1 MQYKSYLVEQN
12 LESIKEKIILFFGEN
27 LGLINEFKNKI
38 KKSNEN
44 CKIIRLSQEEILK
57 NNSIL
62 LNEITNLSLFEEK
75 KILFINNTTD
85 KILEIVNEIEEII
98 KDQKIYFFAEVL
110 DKRSKLRN
118 HFETSINC
126 SAIACYNDNELGMR
140 KLIQSKLKEFSG
152 LSPYNISLI
161 LDSCNLDR
169 TKLSNEISKIYT
181 FFEDKKLDTEKLERL
196 LNLRENDDFNK
207 LKDEALLGNRTL
219 TNKLLA
225 DTILSPEKNAL
236 YLNTINQRLVKILE
250 ISKNNEDDIEIA
262 VNKLKPPIFW
272 KDKPKIILQ
281 AKKWNQE
288 KIQILLK
295 KTYDLEVEIKSNA
308 LSNKNILIKKLLV
321 DVCELA
327 NS

>member
-44 CKIIRLSQEEILK
+44 RKIIRLSQEEILK

-98 KDQKIYFFAEVL
+98 KDQKIYFFADVL

-207 LKDEALLGNRTL
+207 LKDEALLGNRTQ

-225 DTILSPEKNAL
+225 DTLLSPEKNAL

-272 KDKPKIILQ
+272 KDKPKVILQ

-288 KIQILLK
+288 KIHTLLK

>member
-38 KKSNEN
+38 KKSSEN

-98 KDQKIYFFAEVL
+98 KDQKIYFFADVL

-207 LKDEALLGNRTL
+207 LKDEALLGNRTQ

-225 DTILSPEKNAL
+225 DTLLSPEKNAL

-272 KDKPKIILQ
+272 KDKPKVILQ

-321 DVCELA
+321 DVCALA

>member
-225 DTILSPEKNAL
+225 DTLLSPEKNAL

-272 KDKPKIILQ
+272 KDKPKVILQ

-288 KIQILLK
+288 KIQTLLK

>member
-38 KKSNEN
+38 KKSSEN

-98 KDQKIYFFAEVL
+98 KDQKIYFFADVL

-207 LKDEALLGNRTL
+207 LKDEALLGNRTQ

-225 DTILSPEKNAL
+225 DTLLSPEKNAL

-272 KDKPKIILQ
+272 KDKPKVILQ

-288 KIQILLK
+288 KIQTILK

>member
-1 MQYKSYLVEQN
+1 M
-12 LESIKEKIILFFGEN
+12 
-27 LGLINEFKNKI
+27 
-38 KKSNEN
+38 KK
-44 CKIIRLSQEEILK
+44 
-57 NNSIL
+57 
-62 LNEITNLSLFEEK
+62 K
-75 KILFINNTTD
+75 KILFINNATD

-98 KDQKIYFFAEVL
+98 EDQKIYFFADVL

-152 LSPYNISLI
+152 LSPHNISLI

-225 DTILSPEKNAL
+225 DTLLSPEKNAL

-250 ISKNNEDDIEIA
+250 ISKDNEDNIENA

-272 KDKPKIILQ
+272 KDKPKVILQ

-288 KIQILLK
+288 KIQTLLK

>member
-27 LGLINEFKNKI
+27 LGLINEFKDKI

-44 CKIIRLSQEEILK
+44 SKIIRLSQEEILK

-75 KILFINNTTD
+75 KILFINNATD

-98 KDQKIYFFAEVL
+98 EDQKIYFFADVL

-152 LSPYNISLI
+152 LSPHNISLI

-225 DTILSPEKNAL
+225 DTLLSPEKNAL

-272 KDKPKIILQ
+272 KDKPKVILQ

-288 KIQILLK
+288 KIQTLLK

>member
-1 MQYKSYLVEQN
+1 
-12 LESIKEKIILFFGEN
+12 
-27 LGLINEFKNKI
+27 
-38 KKSNEN
+38 
-44 CKIIRLSQEEILK
+44 
-57 NNSIL
+57 
-62 LNEITNLSLFEEK
+62 
-75 KILFINNTTD
+75 
-85 KILEIVNEIEEII
+85 
-98 KDQKIYFFAEVL
+98 
-110 DKRSKLRN
+110 
-118 HFETSINC
+118 
-126 SAIACYNDNELGMR
+126 MR

-152 LSPYNISLI
+152 LSPHNISLI

-225 DTILSPEKNAL
+225 DTILSPEKNVL

-272 KDKPKIILQ
+272 KDKPKVILQ

-288 KIQILLK
+288 KIQTLLK
-295 KTYDLEVEIKSNA
+295 KTYDLEIEIKSNA
-308 LSNKNILIKKLLV
+308 LTNKNILIKKLLV

>member
-1 MQYKSYLVEQN
+1 M
-12 LESIKEKIILFFGEN
+12 
-27 LGLINEFKNKI
+27 
-38 KKSNEN
+38 
-44 CKIIRLSQEEILK
+44 
-57 NNSIL
+57 
-62 LNEITNLSLFEEK
+62 
-75 KILFINNTTD
+75 
-85 KILEIVNEIEEII
+85 
-98 KDQKIYFFAEVL
+98 
-110 DKRSKLRN
+110 
-118 HFETSINC
+118 
-126 SAIACYNDNELGMR
+126 
-140 KLIQSKLKEFSG
+140 
-152 LSPYNISLI
+152 
-161 LDSCNLDR
+161 
-169 TKLSNEISKIYT
+169 
-181 FFEDKKLDTEKLERL
+181 DTEKLERL

-207 LKDEALLGNRTL
+207 LKDETLLGNRTQ

-225 DTILSPEKNAL
+225 DTLLSPEKNAL

-272 KDKPKIILQ
+272 KDKPKVILQ

-288 KIQILLK
+288 KIQTILK

>member
-207 LKDEALLGNRTL
+207 LKDEALLGNRTQ

-225 DTILSPEKNAL
+225 DTLLSPEKNAL

-272 KDKPKIILQ
+272 KDKPKVILQ

>member
-225 DTILSPEKNAL
+225 DTLLSPEKNAL

-250 ISKNNEDDIEIA
+250 ISKDNEDNIENA

-272 KDKPKIILQ
+272 KDKPKVILQ

-288 KIQILLK
+288 KIQTILK

>member
-98 KDQKIYFFAEVL
+98 KDQKIYFFADVL

-152 LSPYNISLI
+152 LSPHNISLI

-225 DTILSPEKNAL
+225 DTLLSPEKNAL

-250 ISKNNEDDIEIA
+250 ISKDNEDNIENA

-272 KDKPKIILQ
+272 KDKPKVILQ

-288 KIQILLK
+288 KIQTILK

>member
-44 CKIIRLSQEEILK
+44 RKIIRLSQEEILK

-98 KDQKIYFFAEVL
+98 KDQKIYFFADVL

-207 LKDEALLGNRTL
+207 LKDEALLGNRTQ

-225 DTILSPEKNAL
+225 DTLLSPEKNAL
-236 YLNTINQRLVKILE
+236 YLNTINQRLIKILE

-272 KDKPKIILQ
+272 KDKPKVILQ

-288 KIQILLK
+288 KIHTLLK

>member
-38 KKSNEN
+38 KKSSEN

-75 KILFINNTTD
+75 KILFINNIND

-98 KDQKIYFFAEVL
+98 KDQKIYFFADVL

-207 LKDEALLGNRTL
+207 LKDEALLGNRTQ

-225 DTILSPEKNAL
+225 DTLLSPEKNAL

-272 KDKPKIILQ
+272 KDKPKVILQ

>member
-98 KDQKIYFFAEVL
+98 KDQKIYFFADVL

-152 LSPYNISLI
+152 LSPHNISLI

-225 DTILSPEKNAL
+225 DTLLSPEKNAL

-272 KDKPKIILQ
+272 KDKPKVILQ